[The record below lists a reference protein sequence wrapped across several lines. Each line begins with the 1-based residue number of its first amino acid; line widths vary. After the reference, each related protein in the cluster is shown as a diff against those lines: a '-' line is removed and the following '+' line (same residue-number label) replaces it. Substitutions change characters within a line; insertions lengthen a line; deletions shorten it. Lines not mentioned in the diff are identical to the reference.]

1 MILIVRSVCR
11 RGQYLIVLTKAA
23 GMIEPGK
30 RPLHNPA
37 LGKLPKCREN
47 HYKPEKQFLNCARW
61 CSRCSALCCCRCCP
75 ASTACESRRQRRS
88 PLPLPLS
95 FCCAAESD
103 TNIRSSSSEKADP
116 CCKGAAQVRF
126 LMGVF
131 KAPAVLLWR
140 VSAVLHGIRKSS
152 GPAAYAPFPALWL
165 PTHRR
170 SRKGH
175 TLLKR
180 CA

>member
-1 MILIVRSVCR
+1 MGDHNDSFGG

-152 GPAAYAPFPALWL
+152 APGSIRAISRSLAADAPAITQRA
-165 PTHRR
+165 
-170 SRKGH
+170 H
-175 TLLKR
+175 TS
-180 CA
+180 